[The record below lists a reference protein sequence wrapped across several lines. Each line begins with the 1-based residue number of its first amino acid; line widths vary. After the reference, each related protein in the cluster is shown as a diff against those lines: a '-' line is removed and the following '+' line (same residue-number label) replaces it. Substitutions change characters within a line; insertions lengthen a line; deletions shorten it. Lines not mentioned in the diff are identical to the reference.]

1 MDFFFS
7 RHQKQG
13 RVEGR
18 RKKVLSQSIRR
29 SGNRSIFFF
38 TLFLP
43 LPPPPFL
50 EVARRRR
57 RACNACLPSPLKTQ
71 LSPTPSLLPLFVLYL
86 SLITP
91 VPLVLISLPLLL
103 PFESRLKVYALPAAA
118 AAAAAA
124 AGTGLLRRHRGE
136 CVDVGCVIVAF
147 VVTGVVVSGEPSSI
161 AISRVETRDS
171 SSPAKNICNDAIC
184 PLGRWRS

>member
-91 VPLVLISLPLLL
+91 VPLVLISHPLLL
-103 PFESRLKVYALPAAA
+103 PLESRLEVYALPAA

-161 AISRVETRDS
+161 AISRVGTRDS